1 MEFKDFSGP
10 LIGKDRVKRYVESL
24 RRKDKVKRIY
34 RPLIARILSEST
46 QLPRRIL
53 DLGTGPGFL
62 ALEFAKK
69 LPGASVVGLDLSPD
83 MIEYAENFVE
93 CKSLKNL
100 RFVLSDAQEI
110 PFEDNYFEVV
120 VSHGMI
126 KCVSDVQKMLNEIY
140 RVLSGGGCAYIIDSR
155 RDVTPKEFDEIT
167 KILHPVD
174 KEKSRRSVDKSYR
187 TSEIKE
193 ILGKMSFNKNT
204 QIKVKG
210 LIYEIKIR
218 KPFN

>member
-10 LIGKDRVKRYVESL
+10 LIGKERVKRYVESL

-69 LPGASVVGLDLSPD
+69 LPDASIIGLDLSPD

-93 CKSLKNL
+93 CKGLKNL
-100 RFVLSDAQEI
+100 CFVLGDTQEI
-110 PFEDNYFEVV
+110 PFEDNYFDVV

-126 KCVSDVQKMLNEIY
+126 KCVSDVQKMLN
-140 RVLSGGGCAYIIDSR
+140 
-155 RDVTPKEFDEIT
+155 
-167 KILHPVD
+167 
-174 KEKSRRSVDKSYR
+174 
-187 TSEIKE
+187 
-193 ILGKMSFNKNT
+193 
-204 QIKVKG
+204 
-210 LIYEIKIR
+210 
-218 KPFN
+218 